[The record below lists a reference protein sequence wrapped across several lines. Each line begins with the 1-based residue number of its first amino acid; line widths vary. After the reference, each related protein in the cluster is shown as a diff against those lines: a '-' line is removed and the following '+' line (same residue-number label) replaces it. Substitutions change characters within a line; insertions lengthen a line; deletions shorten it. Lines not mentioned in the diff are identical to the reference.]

1 MRKLTLIAA
10 ALTVAGCNHIPKDR
24 PDAARLV
31 CEEEPGVPTE
41 PVTDEANAD
50 YLKKLRAAGAD
61 CRGKLKWVR
70 DYFDR

>member
-1 MRKLTLIAA
+1 MKKLILIAT
-10 ALTVAGCNHIPKDR
+10 ALAVAGCSHDPTAR
-24 PDAARLV
+24 PESTRLV
-31 CEEEPGVPTE
+31 CEDEPPVPDD

-50 YLKKLRAAGAD
+50 YLKKVRAAGAD

>member
-1 MRKLTLIAA
+1 MKKLILIAA
-10 ALTVAGCNHIPKDR
+10 ALAVAGCAHDPTAR
-24 PDAARLV
+24 PESARLV
-31 CEEEPGVPTE
+31 CEEEPQVPGE